1 MTVLVGE
8 RIKLRPFKLGEFD
21 AYLSASE
28 SWYALDPQED
38 GKAAH
43 ARLKDRFDGSGNWT
57 RTGIEFAIE
66 HADRLVGDIQARVN
80 PAAMP
85 SGVLEVGIE
94 LFNEA
99 DRGKGLGPEA
109 LRMLTSHLFDVRE
122 AHRVQLTTDL
132 DNARMRRAAER
143 VGFGLEGVMRAFM
156 PSPQGPP
163 RDYALYAMT
172 IDDYKEAKR
181 SWTQAG

>member
-21 AYLSASE
+21 AYVTASE
-28 SWYALDPQED
+28 SWYALDPVED
-38 GKAAH
+38 TRTVR

-57 RTGIEFAIE
+57 PKGIEFAIE
-66 HADRLVGDIQARVN
+66 HTERLVGDIQARTN
-80 PAAMP
+80 PDTMP
-85 SGVLEVGIE
+85 AGVLEVGIE
-94 LFNEA
+94 LFNDE

-109 LRMLTSHLFDVRE
+109 LRLLIGHLFDVRE

-132 DNARMRRAAER
+132 DNAAMRRAAER
-143 VGFGLEGVMRAFM
+143 AGFGYEGVMRAFM
-156 PSPQGPP
+156 PSPDGL

-172 IDDYKEAKR
+172 ALDYKEAKG
-181 SWTQAG
+181 SWLRAT